1 MKKYFCK
8 NLVMSAEENEK
19 PERTN
24 ICWICGKLIL
34 IKEGEIIVISLVNI
48 EEMLIRVVISTYKL
62 VKK

>member
-24 ICWICGKLIL
+24 ICWICGKLINFDQKVRDYCH
-34 IKEGEIIVISLVNI
+34 ITGEY
-48 EEMLIRVVISTYKL
+48 RGAAH
-62 VKK
+62 